1 MKRFEDY
8 LSVILKQE
16 GGDKFHKVAD
26 DPGSTTKL
34 GISLKFYKTI
44 KPDATDKDIENLTY
58 KDVVPLYKKYSWDA
72 CNLDEIKNE
81 LLKLHIF
88 SHAVNRGIKP
98 AVKLIQRIVGAED
111 DGKLGKTTAMMIN
124 SYRDQPELVNGYAT
138 ARKVDYENIVANN
151 PKLKKF
157 LIGWYNRVDKTRF

>member
-1 MKRFEDY
+1 MKKFDDY
-8 LSVILKQE
+8 LSIILRQE
-16 GGDKFHKVAD
+16 GGDKITKIKD
-26 DPGSTTKL
+26 DSGSTTKF

-58 KDVVPLYKKYSWDA
+58 KDVVPLYKKYFWDA

-138 ARKVDYENIVANN
+138 ARKVDYENVVANN